1 MKNNNK
7 LILFDLDGVLFNTKS
22 NMEESWEKVRVNFN
36 IKKKF
41 EDYFSKIG
49 IPFEEILKK
58 LRIYK
63 NIKEIKNF
71 YKNQSLKH
79 KNLIKIYPGVKSTLL
94 KLVANGNIVGIVTSK
109 DYERT
114 KKLVNDHNL
123 KFSVIQ
129 CPSKKLRGKPFPD
142 TLIYA
147 INKLRFHIKNTFY
160 VGDTRNDYLAANKCN
175 VKFIYAKYGYGKK
188 TFKAFATIN
197 KFKDILK
204 LDFS

>member
-1 MKNNNK
+1 VKNNNK

-41 EDYFSKIG
+41 KDYFSKIG

-58 LRIYK
+58 LKINK

-94 KLVANGNIVGIVTSK
+94 KLIENGNKIGIVTSK

-114 KKLVNDHNL
+114 KKLVNDYNL

-147 INKLRFHIKNTFY
+147 INILGFLRKNTFY
-160 VGDTRNDYLAANKCN
+160 VGDTRNDYLAAKKCS

-197 KFKDILK
+197 KFKEILK
-204 LDFS
+204 LNFN